1 MFRAPLITTLLFF
14 QYFIKIV
21 IGNEI
26 TIYGDDMKNKIFYGL
41 GILVALIIGI
51 IIGNGISES
60 NGSKTKSKSP
70 TPSSLVKGK
79 ADNST
84 SDSEEEQDAEN
95 FTDIIKTYYGTQPSI
110 ENFYVTGTI
119 DVNRDG
125 DVKPGIYNLVINQ
138 GGGNISNSSGSRVD
152 YKNWIGYP
160 AGSENSSPSKF
171 RVILIQGEKLELK
184 GISKA
189 SLEKVDLP
197 SVPTSELGAGTW
209 VVGVDIAPGTYKL
222 SANYDINA
230 AGDGSWYPEMSYQIY
245 KFDNE
250 GKNIGD
256 GQRGNYDHE
265 NTDVAVKLE
274 ENEIIEVNPS
284 SYGKYNGINVDDM
297 KLKFDKMN

>member
-1 MFRAPLITTLLFF
+1 
-14 QYFIKIV
+14 
-21 IGNEI
+21 
-26 TIYGDDMKNKIFYGL
+26 MKNKIFYGL

-79 ADNST
+79 ADTST

-160 AGSENSSPSKF
+160 AMPIF
-171 RVILIQGEKLELK
+171 QRLHRQQ
-184 GISKA
+184 A
-189 SLEKVDLP
+189 
-197 SVPTSELGAGTW
+197 LGA
-209 VVGVDIAPGTYKL
+209 VLHVG
-222 SANYDINA
+222 
-230 AGDGSWYPEMSYQIY
+230 
-245 KFDNE
+245 
-250 GKNIGD
+250 
-256 GQRGNYDHE
+256 
-265 NTDVAVKLE
+265 
-274 ENEIIEVNPS
+274 
-284 SYGKYNGINVDDM
+284 
-297 KLKFDKMN
+297 KLKPMRLCQRRQMLRHRRVQAA